1 MRTLKNRNMKLCA
14 MFVSSLVIVSWM
26 YIHRNVDYTNCPGPE
41 VKVFEQQ
48 GLHGVIVTADPERN
62 QFAKESSQERNS
74 SEVSIMMWRA
84 KYVHKMCE
92 QIIWNASYVHARTPV
107 FFYSKPNGLLAC
119 KSPKTGSTF
128 MGALIRALN
137 QPSINK
143 VSGMFLLGRNK
154 IHNGLHEVWDI
165 LAAEPIKQSTLT
177 VMITRDPYSRLFSTF
192 VDKYFLLGRLGRE
205 LATHLKRGFREDRN
219 NEYCGYDITF
229 QEFLDYIVFLAQ
241 SMKELNEHMV
251 PVAQLCDV
259 CNMKYDLICRQESL
273 SEGITEVLRL
283 TKNVTSSRLNAIRQ
297 SINTTSPY
305 ASMLSLISSQIFDYN
320 NHRQDCPNQLS
331 FMRKMWKTFQVQGLV
346 NSVIKFPE
354 EIFSGFLFVEKEA
367 QAITS
372 ASLQVIQSNP
382 LSKKQRQ
389 QQRLT
394 ALTIAYRNIR
404 WQTIVNLQKVFKLDF
419 LLFGYS
425 NYPPIIYN
433 ITRTTNGYI

>member
-1 MRTLKNRNMKLCA
+1 MRTLKNRHMKLCA
-14 MFVSSLVIVSWM
+14 MFVLSLVIVSWM
-26 YIHRNVDYTNCPGPE
+26 YIHRNADYMNCPCPE
-41 VKVFEQQ
+41 VELFKQQ
-48 GLHGVIVTADPERN
+48 GGHGVIVTADPERK
-62 QFAKESSQERNS
+62 QFEKESSQERNS
-74 SEVSIMMWRA
+74 SEVSIIMWRA

-137 QPSINK
+137 QPSIDK

-177 VMITRDPYSRLFSTF
+177 GMITRDPYSRLFSTF

-205 LATHLKRGFREDRN
+205 LATYLKRGFREDRN
-219 NEYCGYDITF
+219 KYCGYDITF
-229 QEFLDYIVFLAQ
+229 QEFLDYVVFLAQ

-251 PVAQLCDV
+251 PVSQLCDV

-273 SEGITEVLRL
+273 SESISEVLRL
-283 TKNVTSSRLNAIRQ
+283 TKNVTSSRLNAIRK

-305 ASMLSLISSQIFDYN
+305 ASMHSLISSHIFDYN

-331 FMRKMWKTFQVQGLV
+331 FMRKMWKAFQVQGLV

-354 EIFSGFLFVEKEA
+354 GIFARFLFVEKEA
-367 QAITS
+367 HAITS
-372 ASLQVIQSNP
+372 AILQVIQSNP

-389 QQRLT
+389 QQRLS

-404 WQTIVNLQKVFKLDF
+404 WQTIFNLQKVFKLDF

-425 NYPPIIYN
+425 NYPPDMYN
-433 ITRTTNGYI
+433 ITQTTNGYI